1 VIWTLIGTLMVG
13 VGAASL
19 AFIVCKALR
28 RPVPGWLL
36 PAAAGLAMLSFH
48 IWSDYA
54 WAERTIAELPDHVV
68 VAERYTSRSVLQPWT
83 LLVPKV
89 DRFSAVDLN
98 EVRHNPRVEGM
109 VMALVYLVAR
119 WYPTA
124 GTLQL
129 YDCTLPR
136 RADVGESLAADA
148 AGRPIDPS
156 WVTLEP
162 DDPVRRVVCAAPP
175 VSRDGPAS
183 RTD

>member
-1 VIWTLIGTLMVG
+1 MIWTLIGTLMVG

-19 AFIVCKALR
+19 VFILFKAVR

-36 PAAAGLAMLSFH
+36 PAAAGLGMLSFH

-68 VAERYTSRSVLQPWT
+68 VAERYTSRSMLQPWT
-83 LLVPKV
+83 LVVPKV

-98 EVRHNPRVEGM
+98 EIRRHPQVEGM
-109 VMALVYLVAR
+109 VMAVVYLVTR

-129 YDCTLPR
+129 YDCETPR
-136 RADVGESLAADA
+136 RADVGESLEADA
-148 AGRPIDPS
+148 EGRPIDPD

-162 DDPVRRVVCAAPP
+162 DDPVRRVVCAAP
-175 VSRDGPAS
+175 SKSSG
-183 RTD
+183 